1 MSTVISLQHDDRE
14 NKSDTFTWT
23 PLLGHLYLISLAGLF
38 GVNTALADVDT
49 FYAA

>member
-1 MSTVISLQHDDRE
+1 MMIEKINLTPLLA
-14 NKSDTFTWT
+14 